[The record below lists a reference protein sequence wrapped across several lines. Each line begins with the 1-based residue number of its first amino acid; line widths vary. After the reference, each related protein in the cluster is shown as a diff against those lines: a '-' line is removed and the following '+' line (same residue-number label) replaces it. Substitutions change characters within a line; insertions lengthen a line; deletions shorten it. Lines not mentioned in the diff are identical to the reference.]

1 MTQRLRKAIE
11 NVIGLTNDSEV
22 LKELQSA
29 YVEDRK
35 SMTVTMERIE
45 FLEERLQEGMNKRAA
60 ARALVEHDPRIGRRT
75 AETLV
80 YTSFSGM
87 YQNPRKKRTPRTEMG
102 MSKVTKVEVFSVNAE
117 EDLL

>member
-1 MTQRLRKAIE
+1 MTRRLRKAIE
-11 NVIGLTNDSEV
+11 NAIDSINAET
-22 LKELQSA
+22 LQELQDA

-35 SMTVTMERIE
+35 SITVTMERIE
-45 FLEERLQEGMNKRAA
+45 FLEERLQGGMNKRAA
-60 ARALVEHDPRIGRRT
+60 ARALADYDPRIGRRT

-87 YQNPRKKRTPRTEMG
+87 YQNPRKKRTSRADLTTP
-102 MSKVTKVEVFSVNAE
+102 KVTKAEVFSVDAE